1 MGNDGVLR
9 TFSSAPALVH
19 TSPSCGAYLFCLSA
33 LTGASAHQLAAGS
46 DDGVVRI
53 WAVSGSGL
61 QCVQEL
67 RLPGEVY
74 ALCALP
80 MGELLISADEAGAYV
95 FTRRPTRAA
104 DVKQQRAI
112 QAAAEAFGVT
122 AGLSAKRGLAPAS
135 RRRGLGA
142 ADGGG

>member
-1 MGNDGVLR
+1 MR
-9 TFSSAPALVH
+9 W
-19 TSPSCGAYLFCLSA
+19 YLFCLSA

-80 MGELLISADEAGAYV
+80 SILISADDLSACSSSRAA
-95 FTRRPTRAA
+95 RHARPT
-104 DVKQQRAI
+104 
-112 QAAAEAFGVT
+112 
-122 AGLSAKRGLAPAS
+122 
-135 RRRGLGA
+135 
-142 ADGGG
+142 